1 MLDFS
6 GFWTAPLRALRPLP
20 LNYLPQSPRRLQ
32 SKKGEVSN
40 LLNPLRPLRPL
51 RLIAPCGFLN
61 FMRNIDFYIPLG
73 YYIVYD
79 SK

>member
-1 MLDFS
+1 M
-6 GFWTAPLRALRPLP
+6 
-20 LNYLPQSPRRLQ
+20 
-32 SKKGEVSN
+32 SN
-40 LLNPLRPLRPL
+40 LLNPLRSLRPLQLHCYRRDRQDRQARKATEKIAPNFKKNSLRTLRPL
-51 RLIAPCGFLN
+51 RLIAPCGFLS